1 MNKIKGFFVVVW
13 AVSVIGFLEYA
24 FALALL
30 DWFTNV

>member
-1 MNKIKGFFVVVW
+1 MSKIETIFRLVW